1 MGEVGVVVLGM
12 GGGVRMVARVGEAWV
27 VLDFMVIEGVILIMA
42 VVLELFTGIAGE
54 LMVGQTV

>member
-27 VLDFMVIEGVILIMA
+27 VLDFMVIEGIILIMA